1 MEVRAA
7 TLSLALSVCLLAGME
22 VGKVQVL
29 QVEPVRG
36 RDLLLLGVLLLL
48 VVVRMAPFCGA

>member
-1 MEVRAA
+1 M
-7 TLSLALSVCLLAGME
+7 
-22 VGKVQVL
+22 

-36 RDLLLLGVLLLL
+36 RDLLLLLLLLLGVLLL